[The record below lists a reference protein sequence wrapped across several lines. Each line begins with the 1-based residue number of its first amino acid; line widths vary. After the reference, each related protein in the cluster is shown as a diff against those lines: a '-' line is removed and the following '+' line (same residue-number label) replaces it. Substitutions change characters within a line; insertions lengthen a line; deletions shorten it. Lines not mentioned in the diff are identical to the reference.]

1 MQAFEYFIQSVQK
14 LEKIYPKEE
23 ATQIMHWVF
32 EDILLIKKKH
42 LQFLDKEIG
51 FAEELK
57 LNPILERLLNGEP
70 LQYILGYAYFR
81 NLCLTV
87 NKHVLIP
94 RPETEELVEW
104 MLTEINNS
112 YDKEYPVKILDIGT
126 GSACIALSLKNEL
139 KNSEVSAL
147 DVSPEA
153 INIAK
158 NNSVK
163 LKLDIHFEEGS
174 ILDDTCKNWIQT
186 QNFDVMVSNPPYI
199 TEKEKKEM
207 HLNVLSHEPH
217 LALFVPNEEPL
228 LFYKHILNT
237 FILSDSTKF
246 LFFEISEFQ
255 ESALKELCESHA
267 LNFEFKKDLQGK
279 MRMLRVWKKA
289 EGLEHG
295 AEGQ

>member
-1 MQAFEYFIQSVQK
+1 MQAVNYFIQSVQK

-81 NLCLTV
+81 NLCLAV

-104 MLTEINNS
+104 MITEINN
-112 YDKEYPVKILDIGT
+112 YYGKEYPLNILDIGT
-126 GSACIALSLKNEL
+126 GSGCIALSLKNEL
-139 KNSEVSAL
+139 KNFEVSAL
-147 DVSPEA
+147 DVSQEA
-153 INIAK
+153 LNVAK

-163 LKLDIHFEEGS
+163 LKLNIHFEKGS

-186 QNFDVMVSNPPYI
+186 QKFDVIVSNPPYI
-199 TEKEKKEM
+199 TEKEKNEM

-217 LALFVPNEEPL
+217 LALFVPDEEPL
-228 LFYKHILNT
+228 LFYRHILNT
-237 FILSDSTKF
+237 FIQCESTKF

-255 ESALKELCESHA
+255 ETALKELCESYF
-267 LNFEFKKDLQGK
+267 LNFEFKQDLQGK
-279 MRMLRVWKKA
+279 TRMLMIRKIN
-289 EGLEHG
+289 
-295 AEGQ
+295 